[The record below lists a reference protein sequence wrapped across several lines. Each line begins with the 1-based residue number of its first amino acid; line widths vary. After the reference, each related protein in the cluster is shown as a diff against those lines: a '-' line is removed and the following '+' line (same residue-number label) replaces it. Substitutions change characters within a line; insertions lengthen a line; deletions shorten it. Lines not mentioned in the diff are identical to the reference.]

1 LLRCIASISDIKVD
15 NEDEKIGIDI
25 IKKSLEAPI
34 RQIAANSGVDGSVV
48 IEKIQNKDVWEGFDA
63 LNFEYTN
70 LLDKGI
76 IDPTKVTRSAL
87 QNAESIASMF
97 LTTKAVVVD
106 MPEKKENSYP
116 EMPGS
121 MEY

>member
-1 LLRCIASISDIKVD
+1 
-15 NEDEKIGIDI
+15 
-25 IKKSLEAPI
+25 
-34 RQIAANSGVDGSVV
+34 
-48 IEKIQNKDVWEGFDA
+48 
-63 LNFEYTN
+63 